1 MLRQLATLVP
11 RRHRQSEQDFILDQR
26 QHIEVGNGLDGI
38 ALVVFQFILG
48 DFVSGAHQQQ
58 RRHKLERPR
67 HRRQAALADELQLP
81 ADGKFEL
88 QLAVGTTS
96 AAHGKLQR
104 VVVGTCVF
112 SQTRKRNELSLAF
125 DLTTVGSKAKRIG
138 EDAALRHK
146 PAMILFPDSCVKTEL
161 CNPAAFDHRST
172 TLCMSASPPLVLAS
186 TSVYRRE
193 LLERLGL
200 PFRCVAPEVDEAPL
214 TGETPAALAA
224 RLALAKA
231 RAGLQRTP
239 GALCIGSDQTAC
251 GPDGELFGKPGTVE
265 RAIAQLERLS
275 GTSAT
280 FHTALA
286 LVDGRHA
293 DAPAQQRTVVT
304 TVRFRSLTRT
314 EIERY
319 VAREPALD
327 CAGAAKIEGLGISL
341 LEELAGPDP
350 TALIGL
356 PLIALGD
363 MLRKAGLALP

>member
-1 MLRQLATLVP
+1 
-11 RRHRQSEQDFILDQR
+11 
-26 QHIEVGNGLDGI
+26 
-38 ALVVFQFILG
+38 
-48 DFVSGAHQQQ
+48 
-58 RRHKLERPR
+58 
-67 HRRQAALADELQLP
+67 
-81 ADGKFEL
+81 
-88 QLAVGTTS
+88 
-96 AAHGKLQR
+96 
-104 VVVGTCVF
+104 
-112 SQTRKRNELSLAF
+112 
-125 DLTTVGSKAKRIG
+125 
-138 EDAALRHK
+138 
-146 PAMILFPDSCVKTEL
+146 MILFPDSCVKTEL

-231 RAGLQRTP
+231 RAGLQRIP

-275 GTSAT
+275 GASAT